1 MVAAFDLPAIV
12 TQMSTDPKSSATQ
25 PYTFR
30 PPFWMRPAMMQ
41 TLLASRKFRKKAAA
55 HINDNAKSEILDCG
69 DGVRLKGS
77 LTEHP
82 NSKGVFVYF
91 HGWEGSEESTYVL
104 SSARF
109 VYDLGYSIYRLN
121 FRDHGDT
128 HHLNEE
134 LFHSARLA
142 EVENAFRHV
151 ADRFS
156 PGPVYLVGFSL
167 GGNFALRVVR
177 SAKERPINNLSH
189 VFAISPVIDP
199 VASGPVIDENRLI
212 QKYFYKK
219 WTTSMVKKQ
228 EAFPGVYDFTKVLDQ
243 KTVMDM
249 SEVFI
254 TTYTDFPSANIYFAA
269 YGIGNNDLAD
279 TQVRTSIIM
288 SSDDPVLIASDVL
301 KLNLSSSVSRIMLN
315 YGGHN
320 GFFQSLH
327 GPTWYDDYIKKAVGE

>member
-1 MVAAFDLPAIV
+1 MI
-12 TQMSTDPKSSATQ
+12 
-25 PYTFR
+25 
-30 PPFWMRPAMMQ
+30 Q

-55 HINDNAKSEILDCG
+55 HIIDNAKSEILDCG
-69 DGVRLKGS
+69 GGVRLKGS
-77 LTEHP
+77 LTTHP
-82 NSKGVFVYF
+82 DSKGVFVYF
-91 HGWEGSEESTYVL
+91 HGWEGSEDSTYVL

-109 VYDLGYSIYRLN
+109 VYDLGYSVYRLN

-142 EVENAFRHV
+142 EVENAFRQV
-151 ADRFS
+151 AARFS
-156 PGPVYLVGFSL
+156 SGPVYLVGFSL

-177 SAKERPINNLSH
+177 SAKERSIKNLSH

-199 VASGPVIDENRLI
+199 VASGPVIDENVFI

-219 WTTSMVKKQ
+219 WTTSMAKKQ
-228 EAFPGVYDFTKVLDQ
+228 EAFPGVYDFTKVVEQ

-254 TTYTDFPSANIYFAA
+254 TTYSDFPSANAYFAA
-269 YGIGNNDLAD
+269 YGIGEDDLIDA
-279 TQVRTSIIM
+279 QVRTSIIM
-288 SSDDPVLIASDVL
+288 SNDDPVLIASDAL
-301 KLNLSSSVSRIMLN
+301 KLNLSSSVSRIMLD

-320 GFFQSLH
+320 GFFQSLQ
-327 GPTWYDDYIKKAVGE
+327 GPTWYDDYIKKAIGE